1 MPYTINTV
9 DNFRKEAKKL
19 KKKYASLGKE
29 LETLGQTLSENHT
42 LGTALGNDCYKI
54 RLAIASKSKGK
65 SGGGRV
71 ITCVYAH
78 TETVYLL
85 SIYDKSEKE
94 NITETELE
102 AYLNEIDWEEEDNEE
117 EPNME

>member
-1 MPYTINTV
+1 MAYTINTV

-19 KKKYASLGKE
+19 KKKYLSLGKE
-29 LETLGQTLSENHT
+29 LEILQETLSENPT

-54 RLAIASKSKGK
+54 RIAIASKNKGK

-78 TETVYLL
+78 AETVYLL

-94 NITETELE
+94 NITEAELE
-102 AYLNEIDWEEEDNEE
+102 AYLSEIDDNNEIDLEI
-117 EPNME
+117 